1 MKKSRDVPQRCVVRG
16 EDITVIGSL
25 NELQRGGVEGTFKVP
40 DGFNSN
46 YGPIC
51 RFCFPAYRCAI
62 DAASVQ
68 GVPNSQSRTFLKDCL
83 QDPRFVAKAIS
94 DNARERIFLILGNI
108 DEEQPWDNL
117 VVRSL
122 KKFFLGG
129 IKIADYER
137 LDEKAL
143 GSDDI
148 PDDIMGLSHAMGCIL
163 DEKRTIKFIRGLFA
177 KLNELEGKREKVEV
191 VDAGCGPIPLFGI
204 LAALKSDKVQVTC
217 LECNRISADLAER
230 IIHNLGLSDRV
241 KVMNVDAK
249 TYRHPR
255 SIDLLVSETIYSGL
269 IDESFVQ
276 ILGNLE
282 AYVAED
288 GFVIPEWV
296 TVDAGLISPEEK
308 ERSAMIYPT
317 LCGNFGGGVALTEV
331 ARVTRGRVL
340 REIRFVL
347 SAADLAA
354 GIYHLVLSSRVGI
367 ANGTVL
373 ERGESVITS
382 PYALSY
388 EIPLFDSGYS
398 GIEVAYIP
406 GTISEDIV
414 PRVV

>member
-1 MKKSRDVPQRCVVRG
+1 MKKSSDIIRRCVVRG
-16 EDITVIGSL
+16 EDITTIGSL
-25 NELQRGGVEGTFKVP
+25 KELQRGRVEGTFKAP
-40 DGFNSN
+40 DGFNSSH
-46 YGPIC
+46 GPIC
-51 RFCFPAYRCAI
+51 RSCLPAYRCAI
-62 DAASVQ
+62 DDASVQ
-68 GVPNSQSRTFLKDCL
+68 NVPPEQLRAFLKACL
-83 QDPRFVAKAIS
+83 QDPRFVVRAIS

-122 KKFFLGG
+122 KKFFLEG

-143 GSDDI
+143 ESGDI

-177 KLNELEGKREKVEV
+177 RLNELEGKREKVEV

-217 LECNRISADLAER
+217 LECNRVSANLAER

-249 TYRHPR
+249 TYRHPI

-296 TVDAGLISPEEK
+296 TVDTGLVSKEVAEEWGMAHYAL
-308 ERSAMIYPT
+308 R
-317 LCGNFGGGVALTEV
+317 GNFGPDVALTEV
-331 ARVTRGRVL
+331 ARVTSGRAL
-340 REIRFVL
+340 KEIRFVL
-347 SAADLAA
+347 PAAAA
-354 GIYHLVLSSRVGI
+354 ATGIYHLVLSSRVGI

-382 PYALSY
+382 PYALSH
-388 EIPLFDSGYS
+388 EILLSDSGHS